1 MAKELP
7 YFKFEPSE
15 WDNGNIQMCSLNTR
29 AIFIDLCC
37 IYWTRVGD
45 LPYALAFQ
53 KICGGNKEALDELD
67 NLGIIKVEDELIKIK
82 FLDDQLSE
90 FSETRAK
97 NSANAKKRW
106 SGNASAMR
114 AHQDGNATRQD
125 KKREENNIPSV
136 DEFVDYCVSKQAN
149 VDPSHAKLKYD
160 QWLENGWKDGYN
172 APIEFWKSKANGAI
186 PHLKTIKPKSK
197 YQVDKSKSKDF

>member
-45 LPYALAFQ
+45 LPYDLALQ
-53 KICGGNKEALDELD
+53 KICGGNNEALDELD
-67 NLGIIKVEDELIKIK
+67 NRGIIKLENELISIK

-97 NSANAKKRW
+97 NSANAKKRCLPGIFTTFLLF
-106 SGNASAMR
+106 SNFSVAICTVRRSDHELR
-114 AHQDGNATRQD
+114 DPDCRTRQLH
-125 KKREENNIPSV
+125 RQFCPPGNCPFLLYSRPGH
-136 DEFVDYCVSKQAN
+136 SK
-149 VDPSHAKLKYD
+149 
-160 QWLENGWKDGYN
+160 
-172 APIEFWKSKANGAI
+172 
-186 PHLKTIKPKSK
+186 
-197 YQVDKSKSKDF
+197 